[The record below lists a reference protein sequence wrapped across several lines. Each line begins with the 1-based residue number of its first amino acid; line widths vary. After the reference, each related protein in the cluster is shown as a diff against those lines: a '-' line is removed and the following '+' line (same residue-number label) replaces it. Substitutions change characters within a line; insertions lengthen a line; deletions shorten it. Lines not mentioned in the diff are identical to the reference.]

1 MFLTLYSMCSLLV
14 LIDATTSS
22 VHRSSQA
29 FLLSLSHYAS
39 FTLNLAYLMTVS
51 LPFLSLNLGLKLLTL
66 SLSDSH
72 ETPPRLPT
80 IMEVKVKKK
89 KKIGYAHTWNIINQA
104 QTRTITTNQTHFEQR
119 PKETC

>member
-89 KKIGYAHTWNIINQA
+89 KKIGYAHT
-104 QTRTITTNQTHFEQR
+104 
-119 PKETC
+119 